1 MNGAELLVAALYKK
15 GVRQVFSLNG
25 GHISFVYKALIDYGI
40 RIVDVRHEEA
50 AAYMAYSW
58 ARLTGQPAVILA
70 TAGPGVT
77 NTTTGVATAFQ
88 AATPMIV
95 IGAHSPIPQMGM
107 GAMQEVDQVGIMKP
121 ITKFAELILDS
132 KKIPMWVNRAFQTTS
147 SGKPGPVFLDF
158 PTSVFKAE
166 ADPEWLEQVSE
177 TLVVDPPAPELS
189 SVQKVASILQNAER
203 PLIIAGGGTFFS
215 GAHQA
220 LIDFAERH
228 GVPVLT
234 TSLNK
239 GVFPDTHS
247 LHIGAARSLAMAN
260 ADVVIILGARLN
272 FILGYGLEPR
282 FSKDSIFVQVDTDPT
297 EIARTRPID
306 VPVFSDVRKFVME
319 LDTAL
324 QDGPDVSQQF
334 TSWVQK
340 LQTKDQSNREKLE
353 KQTAELTNSPI
364 HPLRLCY
371 EVNKFVTKDTTIV
384 ADGGDIL
391 SYSRLAFG
399 RDLPGHYVDPG
410 ALGTIGIGVPAAIA
424 AKIARP
430 ESPVILVTGD
440 GSLGFTLAEL
450 DTAIR
455 HQIPIV
461 IVVSNNAGWN
471 IERKAMELDYGPEYT
486 VGTTLN
492 STRYDLIMEAFG
504 GHGEWVTELS
514 QLPAALQ
521 RSIQAGVP
529 ALVNV
534 ETDSTVVSPDLARGL
549 ATIPEEQAINYKT
562 ATK

>member
-15 GVRQVFSLNG
+15 GVRKVFSLNG

-40 RIVDVRHEEA
+40 HIVDVRHEEA
-50 AAYMAYSW
+50 AAHMAYAW
-58 ARLTGQPAVILA
+58 ARLTGQPAVVLA

-88 AATPMIV
+88 AATPMVV
-95 IGAHSPIPQMGM
+95 IGAHAPIAQMGM
-107 GAMQEVDQVGIMKP
+107 GAMQEIDQTGIMKP
-121 ITKFAELILDS
+121 ITKFAELIFET

-147 SGKPGPVFLDF
+147 SGKPGPVFLDI

-166 ADPEWLEQVSE
+166 ADPNWLEQVSD
-177 TLVVDPPAPELS
+177 TLVVDPPAPDLS
-189 SVQKVASILQNAER
+189 AVQSVASILKNAKR
-203 PLIIAGGGTFFS
+203 PIIIAGGGTFFS
-215 GAHQA
+215 GAHEA

-239 GVFPDTHS
+239 GVFPDRHP
-247 LHIGAARSLAMAN
+247 LHVGAARSLAMAT

-272 FILGYGLEPR
+272 FILGYGFEPR

-297 EIARTRPID
+297 ELARTRPID
-306 VPVFSDVRKFVME
+306 VPVISDVRKFIME

-324 QDGPDVSQQF
+324 QDQTNVSQQF
-334 TSWVQK
+334 SSWVEK
-340 LQTKDQSNREKLE
+340 LQKKDRDNRDRLDL
-353 KQTAELTNSPI
+353 QAAELTSSPI

-371 EVNKFVTKDTTIV
+371 EVNKYLTKDTTIV

-410 ALGTIGIGVPAAIA
+410 ALGTIGIGISAAIA
-424 AKIARP
+424 AKLARP

-450 DTAIR
+450 DTAVR
-455 HQIPIV
+455 HKIPFV
-461 IVVSNNAGWN
+461 IVVSNNGGWN

-492 STRYDLIMEAFG
+492 TTRYDLIMEAFG

-514 QLPAALQ
+514 QLPDALQ
-521 RSIQAGVP
+521 RSIESGVP

-534 ETDSTVVSPDLARGL
+534 ETDMDVVSPDLARGL
-549 ATIPEEQAINYKT
+549 AQIPEEQAINYKT
-562 ATK
+562 TTK

>member
-25 GHISFVYKALIDYGI
+25 GHISLVYKALIDYGI

-50 AAYMAYSW
+50 AAHMAYAW
-58 ARLTGQPAVILA
+58 ARLTGQPAVVLA

-88 AATPMIV
+88 AATPMVV
-95 IGAHSPIPQMGM
+95 IGAHAPIPQMGM
-107 GAMQEVDQVGIMKP
+107 GAMQEIDQAGIMKP
-121 ITKFAELILDS
+121 ITKFAELIFET

-147 SGKPGPVFLDF
+147 SGKPGPVFLDI

-166 ADPEWLEQVSE
+166 ADPKWLEQVSD
-177 TLVVDPPAPELS
+177 TLVVDPPAPDLS
-189 SVQKVASILQNAER
+189 AVQKVTSILRNAER

-215 GAHQA
+215 GAHEA

-239 GVFPDTHS
+239 GVFPDTHP
-247 LHIGAARSLAMAN
+247 LHVGAARSLAMAT

-272 FILGYGLEPR
+272 FILGYGYEPR

-306 VPVFSDVRKFVME
+306 VPVISDVRKFLLE
-319 LDTAL
+319 LDMAL
-324 QDGPDVSQQF
+324 QDHPNVSKQF

-340 LQTKDQSNREKLE
+340 LQKKDRDNRDRLDR
-353 KQTAELTNSPI
+353 QAAELTSSPI

-371 EVNKFVTKDTTIV
+371 EVNKYLTKDTTLV

-391 SYSRLAFG
+391 SYGRLAFG

-410 ALGTIGIGVPAAIA
+410 ALGTIGIGISAAIA

-430 ESPVILVTGD
+430 ESPVILVVGD
-440 GSLGFTLAEL
+440 GSLGFTLSEL
-450 DTAIR
+450 DTAVR

-461 IVVSNNAGWN
+461 IVVSNNGGWN
-471 IERKAMELDYGPEYT
+471 IERKAMELDFGPEYT

-492 STRYDLIMEAFG
+492 RTRYDLIMEAFG

-514 QLPAALQ
+514 QLPDALQ
-521 RSIQAGVP
+521 RSIEAGVP

-534 ETDSTVVSPDLARGL
+534 ETDANVVSPDLARGL
-549 ATIPEEQAINYKT
+549 AQVPEDQPINYKSVT
-562 ATK
+562 E